1 MGMAEQAEQA
11 SWATV
16 RAQRHFP
23 QFVLL
28 CVGIWLHAADSL
40 LTATVMP
47 AVVAEV
53 GGVAYIAWATALY
66 VLSSIVAGAA
76 AGVLVLRLGL
86 KQAIMSGVLLYSFGC
101 VLSAVAPDMATMLIG
116 RLLQGG
122 GGGAMVALAH
132 VGMSRFF
139 PPALWPR
146 LMALLAAIWG
156 ASSLVGPL
164 IGGLFAEAGLWRGA
178 FWAFAGQGAVLALAF
193 GVLLPRATPAAQEDE
208 VTTVPWGR
216 LALLALGVLGIA
228 AAGVALDPVE
238 ALPLGLGGLAV
249 LALAV
254 RLDARA
260 AQPILPRQA
269 FDRRGPVAS
278 GLIMVL
284 CLGLATMPF
293 TVYAPLIMELLH
305 GVGPLAVGYI
315 MATESIA
322 WTVAALAVA
331 SVGPRREPWLIMGGA
346 LVIVAGVAGLGVT
359 MPLGP
364 VALIVPFAVMQGL
377 GFGLAWAFIARR
389 VVQAVDENQRAL
401 ASASIPTTQLMGY
414 AVGAAAAG
422 IIANSFG
429 MGHTPTADVARTV
442 GFWLFFLML
451 PVGAIGLIAAW
462 RLSRGDAS

>member
-1 MGMAEQAEQA
+1 MTGMVEQAEPA

-16 RAQRHFP
+16 RAARHFP

-47 AVVAEV
+47 AVVSEI

-66 VLSSIVAGAA
+66 VLASIVAGAA
-76 AGVLVLRLGL
+76 AGVLALRLGL
-86 KQAIMSGVLLYSFGC
+86 KEAILAGVVLYSLGC
-101 VLSAVAPDMATMLIG
+101 ALSALAPDMATMLAG

-132 VGMSRFF
+132 VSMSRFF
-139 PPALWPR
+139 PAPLWPR
-146 LMALLAAIWG
+146 LMAVLAAIWG

-178 FWAFAGQGAVLALAF
+178 FWAFAGQGAVLAVAF
-193 GVLLPRATPAAQEDE
+193 SIFLPKAPVAAAEE
-208 VTTVPWGR
+208 TAGVPWGR
-216 LALLALGVLGIA
+216 LVLLALGVLGIA
-228 AAGVALDPVE
+228 AAGVVLDPVE
-238 ALPLGLGGLAV
+238 ALPLGLGGIAV

-260 AQPILPRQA
+260 SQPILPRRA
-269 FDRRGPVAS
+269 FERGSAVGP
-278 GLIMVL
+278 GLVMVL
-284 CLGLATMPF
+284 TLSIATMPF

-305 GVGPLAVGYI
+305 GAGPLAVGYI

-322 WTVAALAVA
+322 WTVAALLVA
-331 SVGPRREPWLIMGGA
+331 SAGPAREPWLIVGGA
-346 LVIVAGVAGLGVT
+346 LVIVAGVAGLGFAV
-359 MPLGP
+359 PLGP

-389 VVQAVDENQRAL
+389 VVQSAGEGERAL
-401 ASASIPTTQLMGY
+401 ASASIPTTQLLGY

-422 IIANSFG
+422 IIANGLG
-429 MGHTPTADVARTV
+429 MGVTPTPPIAQVV
-442 GFWLFFLML
+442 GHWLFFLML
-451 PVGAIGLIAAW
+451 PIGAVGLAAAW
-462 RLSRGDAS
+462 RLSRV